1 MQTKT
6 SKKIQPD
13 QSQMLSVDPNETI
26 LAASELP
33 PYGTNHAVGTI
44 NFFFFLNF
52 SPFMV
57 DITAHKT
64 TSPIGSILLYN
75 MYENIHD
82 SVIVIIT

>member
-1 MQTKT
+1 
-6 SKKIQPD
+6 
-13 QSQMLSVDPNETI
+13 MLSVDPNETI

-44 NFFFFLNF
+44 IYIYFFVLNF

-64 TSPIGSILLYN
+64 TSSIGSKLLYN

-82 SVIVIIT
+82 SFIVTYHLNESYFVLVEDLL

>member
-1 MQTKT
+1 MHTKT

-44 NFFFFLNF
+44 INFYLFFCFEF
-52 SPFMV
+52 F
-57 DITAHKT
+57 
-64 TSPIGSILLYN
+64 PIYG
-75 MYENIHD
+75 
-82 SVIVIIT
+82 